1 MKQLRKPPKYCQGMM
16 DRHGKPR
23 WYFRRPGYPR
33 RALPGL
39 PWSPEFMA
47 EYAAAMEGDKAE
59 IGKKQTV
66 PGSIDALIAS
76 YYRTADYSGMAD
88 ATKRSVRNIL
98 ERFRAEHG
106 DKRVA
111 HMEKRHVQKIM
122 ADKAETPDAANRLL
136 RLIRTLMDHAVD
148 LNWRRDN
155 PAAGVKKLRHRSDG
169 FATWEED
176 QIDAF
181 LAYHGAGSRAHL
193 AFSLLLYT
201 GQRRGDVVRMGRQHV
216 RAGVLTI
223 VQQKT
228 GQEVSIP
235 IHPSLQAVL
244 DDLPRDNLTF
254 IMSERGGP
262 MTPEGFTNWFRKL
275 VESVVDADGKR
286 LLPDGLSAHGLRKA
300 TCRRLAEAGCSAHE
314 IMAISGHQTLAEVT
328 RYTVAANRVHL
339 AERAVAAM
347 ERNEARTKS
356 VKPAL

>member
-1 MKQLRKPPKYCQGMM
+1 MKQLRKPPKYCQGMI

-39 PWSPEFMA
+39 PWSPQFMA
-47 EYAAAMEGDKAE
+47 EYAAAMESDKAE
-59 IGKKQTV
+59 IGKKQAV

-136 RLIRTLMDHAVD
+136 RLIRTLMDHAID
-148 LNWRRDN
+148 LGWRRDN
-155 PAAGVKKLRHRSDG
+155 PATGVKKLRHRSDG

-176 QIDAF
+176 HIDAF

-235 IHPSLQAVL
+235 IHPNLQAVL